1 MGGWMK
7 GRTRVAFVVKEDGDV
22 DELLLG
28 VGGDDQVQGHVD
40 AGVVVLPGGCCG
52 WMEWVGG

>member
-1 MGGWMK
+1 MK

-52 WMEWVGG
+52 WMVWVGGCVE